1 MVSLKFIGEK
11 DKNALRASPSVE
23 LEDISEPNLMRDV
36 FPYTEVPRMVFEDKR
51 VPMDMPSEI
60 FITDTT
66 FRDGQQGHK
75 PYTVDQIVRLFEYL
89 HQLGGPKGII
99 RQSEFFLYSKKDK
112 LAVEA
117 CRKKGFEFP
126 QVTGWIRAHKED
138 FKLVKQMELK
148 ETGILTSASDYH
160 IFLKLKWTRK
170 KAVENYLDVARAAI
184 DAEIVPRCH
193 FEDVTRA
200 DVYGFAVPLAR
211 KLMEL
216 QEESGMRVKIRLCD
230 TLGFGVENEYAAL
243 PRSVSKLVYTMVHD
257 AGVPKEQ
264 LEWHGHNDFYRM
276 IACAVSAWLHGC
288 AGINGTLLG
297 YGERTGNTPIEALCI
312 EYAQLTGETNGMD
325 LSVITDIA
333 KYFRQDIKAK
343 VARTKPFV
351 GSEFNLTR
359 AGIHADGLLKNEEIY
374 NIFDTGRILKR
385 PIQVA
390 ITDKSGVAGIVYKIN
405 ELFEPGKKVD
415 KKTAGIAE
423 MYESIH
429 QQYLDGRTTA
439 ISEDELVS
447 LVMEFMPHVLL
458 CEYSCRYPCRYEVS
472 PKE

>member
-1 MVSLKFIGEK
+1 MVSLRYISNE
-11 DKNALRASPSVE
+11 DKNALRANPAPE
-23 LEDISEPNLMRDV
+23 LEDTSEPNLMRDI
-36 FPYTEVPRMVFEDKR
+36 FPYTEVPRVCFENKR
-51 VPMDMPSEI
+51 VPMDLPSEI

-75 PYTVDQIVRLFEYL
+75 PYSVEQIVRLFEL
-89 HQLGGPKGII
+89 LNKLGGPKGII
-99 RQSEFFLYSKKDK
+99 SQSEFFLYSKKDK
-112 LAVEA
+112 QAVEA

-126 QVTGWIRAHKED
+126 QITGWIRAHKED
-138 FKLVKQMELK
+138 FKLVKQMELN

-170 KAVENYLDVARAAI
+170 KAIENYLDIARSAI
-184 DAEIVPRCH
+184 DSEIVPRCH

-200 DVYGFAVPLAR
+200 DVYGFVVPLAR

-216 QEESGMRVKIRLCD
+216 QKESGMPVKIRLCD

-243 PRSVSKLVYTMVHD
+243 PRSVPKLVHTMVHD

-276 IACAVSAWLHGC
+276 VACSVSAWLHGC

-312 EYAQLTGETNGMD
+312 EYAQLTGSTGGMD
-325 LSVITDIA
+325 LSVITEVV
-333 KYFRQDIKAK
+333 KYFKEDIKARI
-343 VARTKPFV
+343 ARAKPFI

-374 NIFDTGRILKR
+374 NIFDTAKILNR
-385 PIQVA
+385 PVQVA
-390 ITDKSGVAGIVYKIN
+390 ITDKSGIAGLVYKIN
-405 ELFEPGKKVD
+405 ELFELEKKVD
-415 KKTAGIAE
+415 KSTPGIAE
-423 MYESIH
+423 IYGSIH
-429 QQYLDGRTTA
+429 QQYLDGRTTP
-439 ISEDELVS
+439 ISEDELAS
-447 LVMEFMPHVLL
+447 LVMEFMGHILS
-458 CEYSCRYPCRYEVS
+458 CEYPGKLDL
-472 PKE
+472 PAKE

>member
-1 MVSLKFIGEK
+1 MVSLKFISENNR
-11 DKNALRASPSVE
+11 NALRDSPALE
-23 LEDISEPNLMRDV
+23 LEDVRKPNLMRDI
-36 FPYTEVPRMVFEDKR
+36 FPYTSVPRICFENKR
-51 VPMDMPSEI
+51 VPMDLPPEI

-75 PYTVDQIVRLFEYL
+75 PYSVEQIEKLFEFM

-112 LAVEA
+112 QAVEA

-126 QVTGWIRAHKED
+126 EITGWIRAHKED
-138 FKLVKQMELK
+138 FKLVKQMELN

-170 KAVENYLDVARAAI
+170 KAIENYLDIARSAI
-184 DAEIVPRCH
+184 NSEIVPRCH
-193 FEDVTRA
+193 FEDATRA
-200 DVYGFAVPLAR
+200 DVYGFLVPLAR
-211 KLMEL
+211 KLMDL

-230 TLGFGVENEYAAL
+230 TLGFGVPNEYATL
-243 PRSVSKLVYTMVHD
+243 PRSVPKLVYTMVHD

-276 IACAVSAWLHGC
+276 IACAVNAWLHGC
-288 AGINGTLLG
+288 AGINATLLG

-325 LSVITDIA
+325 LSVITDIM
-333 KYFRQDIKAK
+333 KYFRKDIKTK

-374 NIFDTGRILKR
+374 NIFDTGKILNR
-385 PIQVA
+385 PVQVA
-390 ITDKSGVAGIVYKIN
+390 ITDKSGVAGLVYKIN
-405 ELFEPGKKVD
+405 ELFELEKKVD
-415 KKTAGIAE
+415 KTTPGIVE
-423 MYESIH
+423 MYKSVH
-429 QQYLDGRTTA
+429 RQYLDGRTTA
-439 ISEDELVS
+439 ISEDEIMN
-447 LVMEFMPHVLL
+447 LVMEFMPHIL
-458 CEYSCRYPCRYEVS
+458 SCSYPPSFEPP

>member
-1 MVSLKFIGEK
+1 MVSLRFISDD
-11 DKNALRASPSVE
+11 DKNALRTNPSPE
-23 LEDISEPNLMRDV
+23 LEDTSEPNLMRDV
-36 FPYTEVPRMVFEDKR
+36 FPYTEIPRICFENKR

-75 PYTVDQIVRLFEYL
+75 PYSVEQITRLFEYL
-89 HQLGGPKGII
+89 HKLGGPNGII

-117 CRKKGFEFP
+117 CRKMGFEFP
-126 QVTGWIRAHKED
+126 QITGWIRAHKED
-138 FKLVKQMELK
+138 FKLVKQMELN

-170 KAVENYLDVARAAI
+170 KAVENYLDIARSAI
-184 DAEIVPRCH
+184 NSEIIPRCH

-200 DVYGFAVPLAR
+200 DLYGFVVPLAR

-230 TLGFGVENEYAAL
+230 TLGFGVSNEYAAL
-243 PRSVSKLVYTMVHD
+243 PRSIPKLVYTMVND
-257 AGVPKEQ
+257 AKVPKEQ

-276 IACAVSAWLHGC
+276 IAGSVSAWLHGC

-312 EYAQLTGETNGMD
+312 EYAQLTGSTGGMD
-325 LSVITDIA
+325 LSVITDIVR
-333 KYFRQDIKAK
+333 YFKEDIKTK

-374 NIFDTGRILKR
+374 NIFDTGKILKR

-405 ELFEPGKKVD
+405 ELIGIHTKVD
-415 KKTAGIAE
+415 KTSPGIVE
-423 MYESIH
+423 MYQSIH
-429 QQYLDGRTTA
+429 QQFIDGRTTA

-447 LVMEFMPHVLL
+447 LVVEFMPHILS
-458 CEYSCRYPCRYEVS
+458 CEYPCKYEVS